1 MDDVK
6 EKTKD
11 LIKKFRNPFV
21 VTPKFKGQGH
31 KLGSQSSTASSSAS
45 SSNVTDSK
53 SSPWRKPESGQRQQ
67 QQQGDWR
74 KLQQEKWERE
84 RTSNLSSNG
93 PHRRAVSEEMPPLS
107 SSTDAQRPSQN
118 FLIAKAAST
127 PTAAA
132 AAAFDPFT
140 SVIGSYKSSSLNL
153 TQCPVCQK
161 WWNSETEVSAHLEDC
176 LATSSS
182 GWEAVRMLL
191 LGGPSNATLGVFV
204 RLLSNILGDSKAEK
218 FRRVRLANPKIR
230 ETVGM
235 ALGGVEFLESVGFH
249 LIADGEEV
257 VAVMDDTS
265 ETQLG
270 RIKQALVLLEPHY
283 VSGSLPSTTASQVSS
298 RPSVPAN
305 QLELRKVDRQ
315 MRLFHA
321 SDENQ
326 AAKIELPDSFFELTA
341 SEVKMEAAAR
351 KKRLEEG
358 QLLIPKSFRAKQAS
372 IAQQRYKAVVIRVQ
386 FPDGI
391 VLQGMFLPGEL
402 TSAIYQ
408 YVASVLNN
416 ANTEF
421 ELSLPLASKCR
432 VVPSSSPDSSEK
444 AAVTLAAADLV
455 PTALLKFRPL
465 GLSGFTGLR
474 QEYVTLCEP
483 LTSIP
488 FPTKG

>member
-45 SSNVTDSK
+45 SSNGTDTK
-53 SSPWRKPESGQRQQ
+53 SSPWRKPESEQRQQ

-84 RTSNLSSNG
+84 RTSNLSSNE
-93 PHRRAVSEEMPPLS
+93 PHRGAVSEEMPPLS

-127 PTAAA
+127 PTT

-140 SVIGSYKSSSLNL
+140 SVIGSHKSSSLNL
-153 TQCPVCQK
+153 TQEKNVQCPVCQK
-161 WWNSETEVSAHLEDC
+161 WWNSETEVSAHLEEC

-182 GWEAVRMLL
+182 GCMDGSDGGRGGHGSNGGRADHSIDGGGREYSSGGGRGGHNDDGSDKSMQDLGEAVRILL

-257 VAVMDDTS
+257 VAVMDETS

-283 VSGSLPSTTASQVSS
+283 VSGSLPSITASQLSS
-298 RPSVPAN
+298 QSSVPAN
-305 QLELRKVDRQ
+305 QPELRKVDRQ
-315 MRLFHA
+315 
-321 SDENQ
+321 
-326 AAKIELPDSFFELTA
+326 
-341 SEVKMEAAAR
+341 V
-351 KKRLEEG
+351 
-358 QLLIPKSFRAKQAS
+358 
-372 IAQQRYKAVVIRVQ
+372 
-386 FPDGI
+386 
-391 VLQGMFLPGEL
+391 
-402 TSAIYQ
+402 
-408 YVASVLNN
+408 
-416 ANTEF
+416 
-421 ELSLPLASKCR
+421 
-432 VVPSSSPDSSEK
+432 
-444 AAVTLAAADLV
+444 
-455 PTALLKFRPL
+455 
-465 GLSGFTGLR
+465 
-474 QEYVTLCEP
+474 
-483 LTSIP
+483 
-488 FPTKG
+488 

>member
-6 EKTKD
+6 GKAKD

-31 KLGSQSSTASSSAS
+31 KLGSQSSTVSSSA
-45 SSNVTDSK
+45 
-53 SSPWRKPESGQRQQ
+53 
-67 QQQGDWR
+67 
-74 KLQQEKWERE
+74 
-84 RTSNLSSNG
+84 SNG

-127 PTAAA
+127 PAT

-140 SVIGSYKSSSLNL
+140 SVIGSHKSSSLNL

-161 WWNSETEVSAHLEDC
+161 WWNSETEVSAHLEEC

-182 GWEAVRMLL
+182 GWEAVRILL

-283 VSGSLPSTTASQVSS
+283 ASGSLPSITASQLSS
-298 RPSVPAN
+298 QPSVPAN

-315 MRLFHA
+315 MRLFHT

-341 SEVKMEAAAR
+341 SEVKMEAASR

-372 IAQQRYKAVVIRVQ
+372 IAQRRYKAALIRIQ

-421 ELSLPLASKCR
+421 ELSLPSASKCR

-444 AAVTLAAADLV
+444 AAITLAAADLV

>member
-6 EKTKD
+6 EKAKD

-45 SSNVTDSK
+45 SSNGSDTK
-53 SSPWRKPESGQRQQ
+53 K
-67 QQQGDWR
+67 
-74 KLQQEKWERE
+74 
-84 RTSNLSSNG
+84 
-93 PHRRAVSEEMPPLS
+93 MPPLS

-127 PTAAA
+127 PTT

-140 SVIGSYKSSSLNL
+140 SVIGSHKSSSLNL

-161 WWNSETEVSAHLEDC
+161 WWNSETEVSAHLEEC
-176 LATSSS
+176 LATSSPGCMDGS
-182 GWEAVRMLL
+182 DGGRADHSSDGGKGDHSIDGGRGGHNDDGSDKSMQDLGEAVRILL

-204 RLLSNILGDSKAEK
+204 RLLSNILGDPKAEK

-257 VAVMDDTS
+257 VAVMDETS

-270 RIKQALVLLEPHY
+270 RIKQALGLLEPHY
-283 VSGSLPSTTASQVSS
+283 VSGSLPSITASQLSS

-326 AAKIELPDSFFELTA
+326 AAKIELPDSFFEVTA
-341 SEVKMEAAAR
+341 SEVKMEAASR

-372 IAQQRYKAVVIRVQ
+372 IAQQRYKAALIRVQ

-421 ELSLPLASKCR
+421 ELSLPIASKCR
-432 VVPSSSPDSSEK
+432 VVPSSSPDSGEK

>member
-1 MDDVK
+1 MDGSDGG
-6 EKTKD
+6 
-11 LIKKFRNPFV
+11 R
-21 VTPKFKGQGH
+21 GGH
-31 KLGSQSSTASSSAS
+31 
-45 SSNVTDSK
+45 D
-53 SSPWRKPESGQRQQ
+53 
-67 QQQGDWR
+67 
-74 KLQQEKWERE
+74 
-84 RTSNLSSNG
+84 SNG
-93 PHRRAVSEEMPPLS
+93 GSADHS
-107 SSTDAQRPSQN
+107 SDGGGR
-118 FLIAKAAST
+118 
-127 PTAAA
+127 
-132 AAAFDPFT
+132 
-140 SVIGSYKSSSLNL
+140 
-153 TQCPVCQK
+153 
-161 WWNSETEVSAHLEDC
+161 E
-176 LATSSS
+176 SSS
-182 GWEAVRMLL
+182 GGGRGGHNDDGSDKSMQDLGEAVRILL

-265 ETQLG
+265 ETQLR

-283 VSGSLPSTTASQVSS
+283 VSGLLPSITASQLSS
-298 RPSVPAN
+298 QPSVPAN

-315 MRLFHA
+315 MRLFHT

-341 SEVKMEAAAR
+341 SEVKMEAASR

-372 IAQQRYKAVVIRVQ
+372 IAQRCYKAALIRIQ

-421 ELSLPLASKCR
+421 ELSLPIASKCR

-444 AAVTLAAADLV
+444 AAITLAAADLV

-465 GLSGFTGLR
+465 GLSGFTGVR